1 MEESA
6 LALILE
12 KCLDLIDEGGEP
24 EDIAEHYP
32 ALKEHI
38 LPLLQVAAAI
48 RDGIEDID
56 LALDLPLEF
65 LDALG
70 ERLHLP
76 G

>member
-32 ALKEHI
+32 ALKDQI
-38 LPLLQVAAAI
+38 LPLLLVAAAI
-48 RDGIEDID
+48 RDGIDDID
-56 LALDLPLEF
+56 LDLDIPLEF

-70 ERLHLP
+70 GRLRLA